1 MTTYEKYC
9 QLNID
14 GRWINLEETDNSIT
28 YFCTP
33 IGANIIGWENGGIH
47 YCFIKGFGEMVFAV
61 NPDSGAESYVYPLAK
76 NFEDFLRLI
85 LACGST
91 TAVEQ
96 IILWNKEQFERFL
109 HGENNSIVTEQR
121 EILDKIQSE
130 LNLTPMEN
138 PFEYVKE
145 VQAQFDDRKIRF
157 TDEYYNVLGVER
169 QSGMLFKTNNFINN
183 KNISIMSSILLFSI
197 AITLIDAFIHPNY
210 FVKIPIKILFFL
222 AFPILF
228 FVKNKDMFEDFK
240 KLFVFK
246 KTGILKAILLGI
258 GVYVVILGGYFL
270 MRNIIDFSQVTSTL
284 TEGMG
289 ITAKNFIY
297 VSLYISLMNS
307 FLEEFFFRGFGFITL
322 KKYTTRKFAYIF
334 STTLFAIYHVGMLV
348 DMFNFWTLL
357 LLLLGVGIGGC
368 IFNYLNELN
377 DNIYPSWFVH
387 MFANFAINTVG
398 FILFGA

>member
-33 IGANIIGWENGGIH
+33 IGAKIIGWENGGIH

-61 NPDSGAESYVYPLAK
+61 NPDSGVESYVYPLAK

-96 IILWNKEQFERFL
+96 IILWNKEKFEHFL
-109 HGENNSIVTEQR
+109 HSKNNPIAPEQR
-121 EILDKIQSE
+121 EVLDKIQAE

-169 QSGMLFKTNNFINN
+169 PSGMLFKTNNFINN
-183 KNISIMSSILLFSI
+183 KKISIMSSILLFAI